1 MISILEWL
9 KKYKFH
15 VLITVLVICA
25 CLIYLLLPDDQID
38 EVTENLAVTE
48 APNTDKDGIKEA
60 KYIYIDIKGSVRSP
74 GVYELPLDARVQ
86 DAVKIAGGLTDEAD
100 IAKLNLAEKLK
111 DEMSIYVYRKGE
123 QGSET
128 NTTNSGQTN
137 ASTDGKV
144 NLNTASASDLQQ
156 IPGIGESKATA
167 IIEFREKR
175 RLISNYER
183 FTKGNRHRRENSRKI
198 KRIFGCKIIKV
209 VDELP
214 LEHLY

>member
-167 IIEFREKR
+167 IIEFREKEG
-175 RLISNYER
+175 L
-183 FTKGNRHRRENSRKI
+183 FQTMKDLQ
-198 KRIFGCKIIKV
+198 KV
-209 VDELP
+209 TGIGEKTVEKLKEYLDVK
-214 LEHLY
+214 

>member
-1 MISILEWL
+1 MEWL

-144 NLNTASASDLQQ
+144 NLNTASASYLQQ

-167 IIEFREKR
+167 IIEFREKEG
-175 RLISNYER
+175 L
-183 FTKGNRHRRENSRKI
+183 FQTMKDLQ
-198 KRIFGCKIIKV
+198 KV
-209 VDELP
+209 TGIGEKTVEKLKEYLDVK
-214 LEHLY
+214 

>member
-1 MISILEWL
+1 MLEWL

-123 QGSET
+123 QGLET

-167 IIEFREKR
+167 IIEFREKEG
-175 RLISNYER
+175 L
-183 FTKGNRHRRENSRKI
+183 FQTMKDLQ
-198 KRIFGCKIIKV
+198 KV
-209 VDELP
+209 TGIGEKTVEKLKEYLDVK
-214 LEHLY
+214 